1 MNLTLFMQVLPKAG
15 LGWLGVFAVTIIIV
29 AAVELLERLDAYG
42 TKMLPQVS
50 MGYGRN
56 ALGCFC
62 PSEIPYYHDPAR
74 KAPALTREQIQ
85 QKIDQMIATAV
96 LLRQCGFPGIEVHAM
111 HWGYLLDQFALSF
124 MNHRTDEY
132 GGALENRL
140 RCAREIVEGVKAA
153 CGADF
158 VVSMRLALKSYIKG
172 YNKPSLH
179 GEEEVGRTLEEGL
192 EIARR
197 LEAYGYD
204 CLSVDF
210 GQYDS
215 FYYAA
220 PPCYMEKGRVIP
232 LAAAVKQ
239 VVKIPILCG
248 GRMNDPDLAAQA
260 IAQGKLDAVVL
271 GRPSLADPAYP
282 QKVATGRPEDIR
294 PCIGCNQGCIGA
306 LKVGRRAGCAVNPQA
321 AREASFA
328 LTPAPRKKSVLVVGG
343 GVAGMEAARCAALRG
358 HDVTLCE
365 GSDRLG
371 GNLIPAG
378 AHPFKE
384 ELNELNR
391 WYQGQL
397 AQLGVTVELGVRLT
411 AREIQDRSPDAVV
424 LAVGAGATGGLKTV
438 AQAFAGVFGPTAD
451 TQVMDQIG
459 YPIGA
464 SDTDN
469 GVTVTAEAILFDGY
483 NYLMTY
489 SIAREDGTAFSV
501 EEIPQGEGR
510 LNLTWDSA
518 DSTIGRNTTGAHG
531 SSYFYDADP
540 TDAAIQYVE
549 TMSYHEQAQAGGTV
563 KITLQDLRTVG
574 DRETA
579 SQVLAEGTWNLK
591 FQLKAGDL
599 SVRLPVGQTLEW
611 NGMTATI
618 DALVVSPIGYYLRYT
633 VDQQA
638 EPVASG
644 TGQMTQAQ
652 EEQWARFDLP
662 HGLKRT
668 DGTVLSLSDGTG
680 STGGSM
686 APQDGKEVC
695 TRGGTFA
702 QTIPVE
708 EIAAFVVGGVEIPMP

>member
-1 MNLTLFMQVLPKAG
+1 MHMKYREEADYRQAMDELCFSQVAKARMTRNLRQSLARQAEPGPARRTHWKPRIA
-15 LGWLGVFAVTIIIV
+15 AVAV
-29 AAVELLERLDAYG
+29 AA
-42 TKMLPQVS
+42 
-50 MGYGRN
+50 
-56 ALGCFC
+56 AL
-62 PSEIPYYHDPAR
+62 
-74 KAPALTREQIQ
+74 
-85 QKIDQMIATAV
+85 
-96 LLRQCGFPGIEVHAM
+96 
-111 HWGYLLDQFALSF
+111 
-124 MNHRTDEY
+124 
-132 GGALENRL
+132 
-140 RCAREIVEGVKAA
+140 
-153 CGADF
+153 
-158 VVSMRLALKSYIKG
+158 
-172 YNKPSLH
+172 
-179 GEEEVGRTLEEGL
+179 
-192 EIARR
+192 
-197 LEAYGYD
+197 
-204 CLSVDF
+204 
-210 GQYDS
+210 
-215 FYYAA
+215 
-220 PPCYMEKGRVIP
+220 
-232 LAAAVKQ
+232 
-239 VVKIPILCG
+239 
-248 GRMNDPDLAAQA
+248 
-260 IAQGKLDAVVL
+260 
-271 GRPSLADPAYP
+271 
-282 QKVATGRPEDIR
+282 
-294 PCIGCNQGCIGA
+294 
-306 LKVGRRAGCAVNPQA
+306 
-321 AREASFA
+321 
-328 LTPAPRKKSVLVVGG
+328 
-343 GVAGMEAARCAALRG
+343 
-358 HDVTLCE
+358 
-365 GSDRLG
+365 
-371 GNLIPAG
+371 
-378 AHPFKE
+378 
-384 ELNELNR
+384 
-391 WYQGQL
+391 
-397 AQLGVTVELGVRLT
+397 
-411 AREIQDRSPDAVV
+411 V

-680 STGGSM
+680 STGGRM
-686 APQDGKEVC
+686 ARRSAPGAEPSRKPSLWRRLPPLWWAASKSRCPEPRASGPGRGHRDNRENSGQDVPPARCFCHPPGRC
-695 TRGGTFA
+695 LDSPGGRGCF
-702 QTIPVE
+702 P
-708 EIAAFVVGGVEIPMP
+708 

>member
-1 MNLTLFMQVLPKAG
+1 MEAPDRGGGSGRGPGAG
-15 LGWLGVFAVTIIIV
+15 G
-29 AAVELLERLDAYG
+29 
-42 TKMLPQVS
+42 
-50 MGYGRN
+50 
-56 ALGCFC
+56 
-62 PSEIPYYHDPAR
+62 
-74 KAPALTREQIQ
+74 
-85 QKIDQMIATAV
+85 
-96 LLRQCGFPGIEVHAM
+96 
-111 HWGYLLDQFALSF
+111 
-124 MNHRTDEY
+124 
-132 GGALENRL
+132 
-140 RCAREIVEGVKAA
+140 
-153 CGADF
+153 
-158 VVSMRLALKSYIKG
+158 
-172 YNKPSLH
+172 
-179 GEEEVGRTLEEGL
+179 
-192 EIARR
+192 
-197 LEAYGYD
+197 
-204 CLSVDF
+204 
-210 GQYDS
+210 
-215 FYYAA
+215 
-220 PPCYMEKGRVIP
+220 
-232 LAAAVKQ
+232 
-239 VVKIPILCG
+239 G
-248 GRMNDPDLAAQA
+248 GR
-260 IAQGKLDAVVL
+260 
-271 GRPSLADPAYP
+271 
-282 QKVATGRPEDIR
+282 
-294 PCIGCNQGCIGA
+294 
-306 LKVGRRAGCAVNPQA
+306 
-321 AREASFA
+321 
-328 LTPAPRKKSVLVVGG
+328 
-343 GVAGMEAARCAALRG
+343 G
-358 HDVTLCE
+358 H
-365 GSDRLG
+365 R
-371 GNLIPAG
+371 
-378 AHPFKE
+378 
-384 ELNELNR
+384 
-391 WYQGQL
+391 
-397 AQLGVTVELGVRLT
+397 
-411 AREIQDRSPDAVV
+411 
-424 LAVGAGATGGLKTV
+424 GLKTV
-438 AQAFAGVFGPTAD
+438 AQAFGRVFGPTAD

-680 STGGSM
+680 QHRRQYGAPGWQGGLYPGRNLRANHPCGGDCRLCGGRRRNPDALNQGPPARARGHRDNRENSG
-686 APQDGKEVC
+686 QDVPLAQLFLSSPWKMFGFSRGKGLFSLKNPSNCAILHTV
-695 TRGGTFA
+695 FL
-702 QTIPVE
+702 
-708 EIAAFVVGGVEIPMP
+708 